1 MAKRK
6 KTTLKMKSRL
16 VDNPYA
22 DKNFQI
28 EFDSLQELEEFRDSL
43 TSMIKYYTM
52 CKTDGEEL
60 PPLIYKITTKKT
72 NVKPD
77 KK

>member
-1 MAKRK
+1 
-6 KTTLKMKSRL
+6 MKSRL

-28 EFDSLQELEEFRDSL
+28 EFDSLLELEEFKNSL
-43 TSMIKYYTM
+43 VSMIKYYKL
-52 CKTDGEEL
+52 CESDGEEL

-72 NVKPD
+72 NAKPD